1 MTSVQ
6 VAVKDMNG
14 KEVGKLDLDPA
25 VFASESDPSLVH
37 ATVRWQRAKRR
48 AGTHAALSRGQMKHS
63 DSKPHKQKGTGRARA
78 GSRNSPL
85 WVGGAVIHGP
95 QPRSYE
101 FRLPKRTRRQAM
113 ASVLSDKVR
122 ANRLV
127 VLDSLS
133 IESGKT
139 KDMAAVLSKL
149 GVDHKS
155 ATIMLPEAEV
165 NVWRSSRNIA
175 GVKSLPVS
183 GANVYDLLNHH
194 FLVGTK
200 DAILALQDRVMQKKS
215 GASEE

>member
-14 KEVGKLDLDPA
+14 KEVGKLDLDPT

-37 ATVRWQRAKRR
+37 ATVRWQRAKKR
-48 AGTHAALSRGQMKHS
+48 AGTHSALTRGQMKRS
-63 DSKPHKQKGTGRARA
+63 DAKPHKQKGTGRARA

-95 QPRSYE
+95 QPRSYD

-122 ANRLV
+122 AERLV
-127 VLDSLS
+127 ILDSLA

-139 KDMAAVLSKL
+139 KDMAAVLKKL
-149 GVDHKS
+149 GVSEKS
-155 ATIMLPEAEV
+155 AAIMLPEAEE
-165 NVWRSSRNIA
+165 NVWRSSKNIK

-194 FLVGTK
+194 YLVGTK

-215 GASEE
+215 EAAAE